1 MTNIHKNF
9 EQLKKDIHDYSG
21 ITGDSREVRENFIFV
36 AVKGITSDGHKF
48 IEEAIKNGAKLIV
61 GEEDLKIDNAK
72 YIKVE
77 DSREALGQLASEW
90 YGNPS
95 DKLKLI
101 GVTGTKGKTTTCFI
115 IYHML
120 TKLGKKT
127 GLVTSIAAKIGEKE
141 ADTGFH
147 VTSPDVISLH
157 KFLKEMVDAGCEYA
171 VIEVSSHGIDQ
182 KRIAGVKFRIGALTN
197 IAPEHLDYHKTFGE
211 YKKVKKSF
219 IESSK
224 YKVLGPTETGL
235 NILPGKFN
243 NLNIETALKVMDFLE
258 IDRNS
263 AIRAMDTFELP
274 EGRLEEIK
282 NDKGIRIFVDFAHTP
297 DSLEAALTYLRL
309 ETKGKLIAVFGC
321 AGERDS
327 YKRPKMGKVAS
338 ELADEVILTA
348 EDPRSEKAEDIIAQ
362 IKKGMTS
369 GKSIVHSEPDRK
381 KAIEIALGIAKK
393 GDLVGIFGKGH
404 EKSMNLDGVHEIP
417 WSDKKIVREY
427 ISK

>member
-1 MTNIHKNF
+1 
-9 EQLKKDIHDYSG
+9 
-21 ITGDSREVRENFIFV
+21 
-36 AVKGITSDGHKF
+36 
-48 IEEAIKNGAKLIV
+48 
-61 GEEDLKIDNAK
+61 
-72 YIKVE
+72 
-77 DSREALGQLASEW
+77 
-90 YGNPS
+90 
-95 DKLKLI
+95 
-101 GVTGTKGKTTTCFI
+101 
-115 IYHML
+115 
-120 TKLGKKT
+120 
-127 GLVTSIAAKIGEKE
+127 
-141 ADTGFH
+141 
-147 VTSPDVISLH
+147 
-157 KFLKEMVDAGCEYA
+157 
-171 VIEVSSHGIDQ
+171 
-182 KRIAGVKFRIGALTN
+182 
-197 IAPEHLDYHKTFGE
+197 LDYHKTFGE

-362 IKKGMTS
+362 IKKGMTLGNS
-369 GKSIVHSEPDRK
+369 TVHSEPDRK

>member
-362 IKKGMTS
+362 IKKGMTLGNS
-369 GKSIVHSEPDRK
+369 TVHSEPDRK